1 MSKNLYVGVNNVAR
15 KGSKVYVG
23 VNGTA
28 RKVKKI
34 YVGVNNVARECYSAL
49 PKIVTFN
56 GGTDAEIVAMVEA
69 ADNGLINLA
78 DYWSVGD
85 ERNITTS
92 YISSQYNME
101 YEPSQ
106 TLKFVLMDTNKKTLV
121 TPTPSGRTTCSFI
134 LGVKDCMSNKGKI
147 QPVASSQTGENI
159 GGWDACDRRKWCND
173 SFYYAIPSTIRPI
186 FKQFYNAT
194 SIGNSSSTIKN
205 SADYFAL
212 ASEIEI
218 VCNQVYSKSGEGS
231 PIARYQTVANRWKY
245 ISGTEVN
252 HWERSP
258 FGNGSR
264 EYCAINTNHNNGGAN
279 AAGAFTQYGISPYG
293 VI

>member
-56 GGTDAEIVAMVEA
+56 GGTDAEIVAMVQA

-85 ERNITTS
+85 ERTVTLG
-92 YISSQYNME
+92 YMSSAYTME
-101 YEPSQ
+101 SQPSQ
-106 TLKFVLMDTNKKTLV
+106 TVTLVLMDTNKKTLV
-121 TPTPSGRTTCSFI
+121 TPTASGRTTCSFI
-134 LGVKDCMSNKGKI
+134 TGMKDCLSNKGYMH
-147 QPVASSQTGENI
+147 QATGANENV
-159 GGWDACDRRKWCND
+159 GGWDSCPRRSWCNNT
-173 SFYYAIPSTIRPI
+173 FYNAIPSSIRPI

-205 SADYFAL
+205 STDYFAL
-212 ASEIEI
+212 PSEIEI
-218 VCNQVYSKSGEGS
+218 VCNQVYSKAGEGS

-245 ISGTEVN
+245 ISGTEVH

-258 FGNGSR
+258 FYNGSR
-264 EYCAINTNHNNGGAN
+264 EYCMITTSHNNGGAN
-279 AAGAFTQYGISPYG
+279 ASGAFQQYGISPYG